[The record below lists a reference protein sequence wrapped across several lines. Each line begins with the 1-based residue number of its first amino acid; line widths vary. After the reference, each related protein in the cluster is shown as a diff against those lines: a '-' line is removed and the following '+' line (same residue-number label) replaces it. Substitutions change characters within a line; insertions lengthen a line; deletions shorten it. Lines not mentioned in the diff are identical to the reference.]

1 MARLIVKRVKAAP
14 QLALGAAL
22 AALVA
27 GIGGNALLMQA
38 GRHPAPLFA
47 PATQNSAAQTSAAAV
62 DPVAPHAPPVAN
74 PAPNPAQATAPRPSA
89 PATTASIGPAAEVVR
104 PVSTPAP
111 AAPDRLEKRP
121 TAHASDA
128 IGALLHGKPVDDGSH
143 LVRAA
148 QVALAKLG
156 YPVKPGGAEDGATR
170 RALRHF
176 QHAHGLPETAEISP
190 ELVKQL
196 NAASRV
202 ER

>member
-1 MARLIVKRVKAAP
+1 MARLIVQRVKAAP
-14 QLALGAAL
+14 RVALGAVL
-22 AALVA
+22 AAIVA

-47 PATQNSAAQTSAAAV
+47 PAAQSSAAAV
-62 DPVAPHAPPVAN
+62 EPVAPHAPPVAN
-74 PAPNPAQATAPRPSA
+74 PAPKTAQAVTPQPSA
-89 PATTASIGPAAEVVR
+89 PATTASIEPAAKVDR
-104 PVSTPAP
+104 PASAPSPAP
-111 AAPDRLEKRP
+111 AAPGRVEKRP
-121 TAHASDA
+121 AAPDSDP
-128 IGALLHGKPVDDGSH
+128 IGAILRGKPVDDGSH

-156 YPVKPGGAEDGATR
+156 YPVKPGGAEDRATR

-190 ELVKQL
+190 ELVKRL
-196 NAASRV
+196 NAASRA